1 MEASPVVEAAPSLI
15 VAEPKKQSADT
26 LSIKASP
33 VSAQYDKFAQLRS
46 KKPIKDERPLTW
58 TEIIMGEEI
67 PTEFETQ
74 VDSWLAAR
82 GAARPRL
89 GAGSSASKLLDS
101 VDGTMWTGK
110 VAFGS
115 EKEEFNLLFDTASD
129 WTVVDGVE
137 CE

>member
-15 VAEPKKQSADT
+15 VAEPKKESTET

-33 VSAQYDKFAQLRS
+33 VSAQYDKFATLRS

-67 PTEFETQ
+67 PTEFESN
-74 VDSWLAAR
+74 VDNWLAAR
-82 GAARPRL
+82 SARPRL
-89 GAGSSASKLLDS
+89 GASSSASKLLDS

-110 VAFGS
+110 VTFGS

-129 WTVVDGVE
+129 WTVVDGIE

>member
-15 VAEPKKQSADT
+15 VAEPKKESAET

-33 VSAQYDKFAQLRS
+33 VSAQYDKFATLRS

-67 PTEFETQ
+67 PTEFESN
-74 VDSWLAAR
+74 VDNWLAA
-82 GAARPRL
+82 GSARPRL
-89 GAGSSASKLLDS
+89 GASSSASKLLDS

-110 VAFGS
+110 VTFGS

-129 WTVVDGVE
+129 WTVVDGIE
-137 CE
+137 CS